1 MDEKLLINIL
11 LSSLLS
17 FFLAQYLIPLM
28 KKAALELN
36 ILDIPDNNLKRH
48 KEPTPYMG
56 GMAVYMAIIFSVSIL
71 VPLNRFVTSFF
82 LGATMIVLIGFVDD
96 LKAMSPRLKFLLQS
110 LAILIVIRGGIYIK
124 LAIFPDYI
132 NYFLTFFWLLT
143 IINAFNFL
151 DVMNGLSTI
160 VAISSMVFFI
170 FYSSLQGNFVIS
182 LISTAS
188 LGAYLSFLYHN
199 FPEAGIFLGDS
210 GSMLLGYI
218 AGVLSFAIDYSYLN
232 RISVIIPIV
241 LLFVPLA
248 EITFT
253 VVRRIYHGIPPW
265 KGSPHH
271 LSFFIRDK
279 IGAVKTAYY
288 FGFLVFL
295 SGVSSVILSL
305 GYFKLFFILFLIII
319 IFTFIVPLF
328 YKRRRNGSN

>member
-28 KKAALELN
+28 KKAAVELN
-36 ILDIPDNNLKRH
+36 ILDIPDNELKKH
-48 KEPTPYMG
+48 KKPTPYMG

-96 LKAMSPRLKFLLQS
+96 LKAMKPGLKFLLQS

-124 LAIFPDYI
+124 LAIFPDYV
-132 NYFLTFFWLLT
+132 NYLLTFFWLLT

-151 DVMNGLSTI
+151 DVMNGLSTM
-160 VAISSMVFFI
+160 VAIASMIFFI
-170 FYSSLQGNFVIS
+170 FYSSLEGNFVIS
-182 LISTAS
+182 LVSTAS

-232 RISVIIPIV
+232 RISVIIPLI
-241 LLFVPLA
+241 LLFIPLA
-248 EITFT
+248 EIVFT
-253 VVRRIYHGIPPW
+253 IIRRVCHGIPPW

-279 IGAVKTAYY
+279 IGAVKTTYY

-305 GYFKLFFILFLIII
+305 GYFKLFLVFFVILLV
-319 IFTFIVPLF
+319 FTFVVPLF
-328 YKRRRNGSN
+328 YERRKNGNN